1 MTVTG
6 MMDVKLYTVEEATRT
21 LPLVRKI
28 VEDIVRE
35 HRRWRDVVT
44 ELELLAAAPRPQGTD
59 DRVTTLEREAL
70 RLAGELDH
78 YTRELESLE
87 ILLKDRRLGLVDF
100 PAQRDGR
107 RVWLCWR
114 LGEPAVQYWHELDAG
129 FAGRQ
134 PLEPA
139 LAG

>member
-1 MTVTG
+1 MTG
-6 MMDVKLYTVEEATRT
+6 DKLYTVEEATRT

-44 ELELLAAAPRPQGTD
+44 ELELLAASARADGAD
-59 DRVTTLEREAL
+59 ERTTLLERDAQ
-70 RLAGELDH
+70 RLAAELDGF
-78 YTRELESLE
+78 TRELESLE
-87 ILLKDRRLGLVDF
+87 IVLKDRRLGLVDF
-100 PAQRDGR
+100 PAERDGR
-107 RVWLCWR
+107 RIWLCWR
-114 LGEPAVQYWHELDAG
+114 LGEPTVQYWHELDAG
-129 FAGRQ
+129 FAGRR

>member
-1 MTVTG
+1 MTG
-6 MMDVKLYTVEEATRT
+6 DKLYTVEEATRT

-44 ELELLAAAPRPQGTD
+44 ELELLAASARADGAD
-59 DRVTTLEREAL
+59 ERTTLLECDAQ
-70 RLAGELDH
+70 RLAAELDGF
-78 YTRELESLE
+78 TRELESLE
-87 ILLKDRRLGLVDF
+87 IVLKDRRLGLVDF
-100 PAQRDGR
+100 PAERDGR
-107 RVWLCWR
+107 RIWLCWR
-114 LGEPAVQYWHELDAG
+114 LGEPTVQYWHELDAG
-129 FAGRQ
+129 FAGRR

>member
-1 MTVTG
+1 MTVTD
-6 MMDVKLYTVEEATRT
+6 MMDVKLYTVEAATRT

-44 ELELLAAAPRPQGTD
+44 ELELLASTPRAQGTD
-59 DRVTTLEREAL
+59 DRVVALEREAQ
-70 RLAGELDH
+70 RLAVELDH
-78 YTRELESLE
+78 FTRELDALE
-87 ILLKDRRLGLVDF
+87 IVLKDRRLGLVDF
-100 PAQRDGR
+100 PAERDGR
-107 RVWLCWR
+107 RIWLCWR
-114 LGEPAVQYWHELDAG
+114 LGEPAVQYWHELNAG
-129 FAGRQ
+129 FAGRR